1 MSKCRNEAEFQNYLQ
16 LARGLGADD
25 ELEARLIAQWK
36 KLSGTTFM
44 NDPVHGSRSAVI
56 FDNRGDMGGGKSA
69 AAAVG
74 TFWGPHQT
82 DPTAGGGKSAA
93 AAVGTFWGPHQTDPT
108 AGGGKSAYS
117 PPYSRGKPSKAHM
130 ERTTAN
136 HGYQEL
142 HSKLSDAE
150 SSIAHITR
158 MNDDLNTK
166 CKDLEDENQ
175 RYQEA
180 IRRDRQHLVTE
191 RKNNERNVQ
200 RLITQ
205 STEIEHLKSEIER
218 LERENERLERENEAF
233 VEYQIRAMSITS

>member
-1 MSKCRNEAEFQNYLQ
+1 MSAPISRSLKRMITKESMSKCRNEAEFQNYLQ

-56 FDNRGDMGGGKSA
+56 FDNRGDM
-69 AAAVG
+69 
-74 TFWGPHQT
+74 
-82 DPTAGGGKSAA
+82 GGGKSAA